1 MHIELY
7 LEMLKLYVLINC
19 VGIKVW
25 FVLNY
30 INVLVGYSKDKQVH
44 LMVPYLFKR
53 DEGDKE
59 LNDFTAVIKS
69 IDVSIKIIN
78 VFSKF

>member
-1 MHIELY
+1 M
-7 LEMLKLYVLINC
+7 
-19 VGIKVW
+19 
-25 FVLNY
+25 
-30 INVLVGYSKDKQVH
+30 GYSKDKQVH